1 MASIRVLPPEVASK
15 IRAGEV
21 VDRPAAVAKELIE
34 NAIDAGS
41 RLIAVQVAASPD
53 KLIRVQD
60 DGAGMSRE
68 DALLSVRRHATSKL
82 SSEEDLEAIRTLGF
96 RGEALASIAEVA
108 RVSLST
114 RSASELT
121 GTQVEVLGGTVIGVS
136 GVGRAVGTTVS
147 VEDLF
152 FNTPARLRFLK
163 SRESEIRAVARAAW
177 GYILTYP
184 AIHWRFTS
192 AGREDVD
199 LPAAEDLLERW
210 QVLYG
215 RGASEGASAFAQES
229 GEIIVRGV
237 LGTPEQA
244 RAGREQQILTVNGR
258 LVVSP
263 ALGTALRQGYGNLIP
278 GDRHPMAVLMIEI
291 DPTQVD
297 VNVHPTKREVRFR
310 DEGRVFQAVKQAV
323 DATMRRHVPVSLDIP
338 EVRLS
343 RPAPAEPST
352 PGVTPAQGAG
362 VPGSAGPDAQVDEGA
377 AYWGAQGALLPRPR
391 ASESATA
398 LGAAPAA
405 TQTLIE
411 EYAPAPRLRP
421 ERVEEGG
428 QAAVRENLL
437 ETEIPIWQLHDR
449 YLLAP
454 IRGGLV
460 VVDQHAAHERILY
473 EQARARLYGEEADS
487 QHLLFPRVLDVTA
500 EELDH
505 LLLLE
510 VQIRRLGYE
519 VSLFGEK
526 QVAIRAVP
534 ASIPEEAAVE
544 ALRSLLAGED
554 AHGGGDE
561 PPEERVAKSF
571 ACHAAVRS
579 GQPLRPEERRALIDR
594 LFATDLPHGD
604 PHGRAT
610 YVRVSMEELDRRF
623 GRR

>member
-1 MASIRVLPPEVASK
+1 MTSIRVLPPEVASK

-41 RLIAVQVAASPD
+41 RLVAVQVAASPD

-96 RGEALASIAEVA
+96 RGEALASISEVA

-114 RSASELT
+114 RSAGELT
-121 GTQVEVLGGTVIGVS
+121 GTQVEVIGGTVIGVS
-136 GVGRAVGTTVS
+136 GVGRAVGTTVT

-215 RGASEGASAFAQES
+215 RGASEGASAFSDES
-229 GEIIVRGV
+229 GEIVVRGV
-237 LGTPEQA
+237 LGAPEQA
-244 RAGREQQILTVNGR
+244 RAGREQQVLTVNGR

-263 ALGTALRQGYGNLIP
+263 ALGTALRQGYGNLVP

-310 DEGRVFQAVKQAV
+310 DEGRVFQAVKRAV

-338 EVRLS
+338 EVRAP
-343 RPAPAEPST
+343 RPAAAQPSPPAGT
-352 PGVTPAQGAG
+352 QVQGAG
-362 VPGSAGPDAQVDEGA
+362 VPGSAGPDALAGEGA
-377 AYWGAQGALLPRPR
+377 AYWGAQGALLPRPGG
-391 ASESATA
+391 AETATA
-398 LGAAPAA
+398 LGSAPAA
-405 TQTLIE
+405 TQTVIE
-411 EYAPAPRLRP
+411 EYAAAPRLAP

-473 EQARARLYGEEADS
+473 EQARARLCGEEADS
-487 QHLLFPRVLDVTA
+487 QHLLFPRVLDVTPD
-500 EELDH
+500 ELDH

-526 QVAIRAVP
+526 QIAIRAVP
-534 ASIPEEAAVE
+534 ASVPEEAAVE
-544 ALRSLLAGED
+544 ALRSLLVGEE
-554 AHGGGDE
+554 AHGAGDE